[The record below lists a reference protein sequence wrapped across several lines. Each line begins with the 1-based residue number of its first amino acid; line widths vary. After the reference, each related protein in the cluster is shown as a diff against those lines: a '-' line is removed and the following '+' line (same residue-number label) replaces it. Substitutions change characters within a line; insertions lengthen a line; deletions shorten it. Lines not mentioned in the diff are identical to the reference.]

1 VNRLALTA
9 LLLALPVLLGSSRA
23 LADQG
28 VAVDIGAIDV
38 TQKLS
43 RGGTYELPAIGVRN
57 PGTETTTYEMGVS
70 HVEGQD
76 GRPVPEEW
84 VEFEPEKLTLEPGQ
98 TAPVSVTLDI
108 PSGARP
114 DDYEALLTA
123 QVAAEGEGTTI
134 GAAAATRLQFEVKPS
149 NLLQAWQLE
158 AQTWFKDH
166 QPWTTLAPL
175 VAILALAVW
184 LFRRKFTV
192 SLGRRV

>member
-1 VNRLALTA
+1 M
-9 LLLALPVLLGSSRA
+9 RA
-23 LADQG
+23 LSAVCVVAALFACWPIAATADKG
-28 VAVDIGAIDV
+28 VAVDLGIIYV
-38 TQKLS
+38 QERLS
-43 RGGTYELPAIGVRN
+43 RGGTYELPVIGVRN

-70 HVEGQD
+70 HVQGQD
-76 GRPVPEEW
+76 GRPVPEGW
-84 VEFEPEKLTLEPGQ
+84 LDFEPDKLTLDPGQ

-123 QVAAEGEGTTI
+123 QVAPEGEGTTI

-175 VAILALAVW
+175 VAMLALVLW